1 MLVDEWMSKNVIT
14 TTPDVSMMKVARIM
28 KDNNIRRLPVVDKDG
43 VLVGIVTDRD
53 VKDASPSKATTLE
66 VHELYYLLSELKVK
80 DIMTKN
86 PKRAFYKDCIE
97 SIALMMRKHSFGGV
111 PVVDEGNKVCG
122 IITDTDIFGLLTN
135 ITGIMGG
142 GMQIALEMPN
152 KVGALKEVLDELL
165 TLNVNIVSVLTALD
179 FADAP
184 VSQVYIRL
192 SRVDDAVS
200 DKVIDVIGKK
210 FTLRYWEKGLSDEI
224 LLNL

>member
-86 PKRAFYKDCIE
+86 PKRAFYKDSIE

-111 PVVDEGNKVCG
+111 PVVDEANKVCG

-192 SRVDDAVS
+192 SRIDDAVS

-210 FTLRYWEKGLSDEI
+210 FNLRYWEKGLSDEI
-224 LLNL
+224 LMNL

>member
-1 MLVDEWMSKNVIT
+1 MLVEEWMSTNVIT
-14 TTPDVSMMKVARIM
+14 TTADISMMKVARIM
-28 KDNNIRRLPVVDKDG
+28 KDNNIRRLPVVNDDG
-43 VLVGIVTDRD
+43 VLIGIVTDRD

-66 VHELYYLLSELKVK
+66 IHELYYLLSELKVK

-86 PKRAFYKDCIE
+86 PRKAYRKDSVE

-111 PVVDEGNKVCG
+111 PIVDENNRVCG

-142 GMQIALEMPN
+142 GMQIALELPN
-152 KVGALKEVLDELL
+152 KVGVLKEVLDELL

-184 VSQVYIRL
+184 VSKVYIRL

-200 DKVIDVIGKK
+200 DRVIEVIGKK
-210 FTLRYWEKGLSDEI
+210 FTLRYWEKGLPDEI
-224 LLNL
+224 LQDL

>member
-86 PKRAFYKDCIE
+86 PKKAFYKDSIE

-111 PVVDEGNKVCG
+111 PIVDESNKVCG

-192 SRVDDAVS
+192 SRIDDAVS
-200 DKVIDVIGKK
+200 DKVIDVISKK

>member
-86 PKRAFYKDCIE
+86 PKRAFYKDSIE

>member
-28 KDNNIRRLPVVDKDG
+28 KDNSIRRLPVVDKDG

-86 PKRAFYKDCIE
+86 PKRAFYKDSIE

-111 PVVDEGNKVCG
+111 PIVDEANKVCG

-210 FTLRYWEKGLSDEI
+210 FNLRYWEKGLSDEI
-224 LLNL
+224 LTNL